1 MSGIDYL
8 ADTNAIIYLLDGNEC
23 MRPFLRNRLAVS
35 VISVMELLSY
45 QNISEEEEVRIR
57 RFLKGCMIVDISEE
71 IREQTIRIRRSKKI
85 KLPDAIIA
93 ATAIKC
99 GVPLLTA
106 DTGLFNNIEE
116 ISIKKLS
123 P

>member
-1 MSGIDYL
+1 MKSLKMKLVQCNYQ
-8 ADTNAIIYLLDGNEC
+8 LLIFQC
-23 MRPFLRNRLAVS
+23 
-35 VISVMELLSY
+35 
-45 QNISEEEEVRIR
+45 IR
-57 RFLKGCMIVDISEE
+57 KFLKGCMIVDISEE

-106 DTGLFNNIEE
+106 DTGLFNN
-116 ISIKKLS
+116 
-123 P
+123 